1 MVLNAIL
8 FARERIG
15 CKYVKGHCPQPVYG
29 KVIGYIHDG
38 KFIPRDQNSTIEKP
52 NALAYG
58 NAAFA
63 FSVCDSLKED
73 LLECFDI
80 TDALTILTLA
90 ILRVLRPRVTT
101 CGLKS
106 LYEGSWISVF
116 IPGIHLSENTVSNF
130 LSDLGKNGERRRNFF
145 RHRLSTVKESSHIAI
160 DGTLK

>member
-1 MVLNAIL
+1 M
-8 FARERIG
+8 
-15 CKYVKGHCPQPVYG
+15 
-29 KVIGYIHDG
+29 
-38 KFIPRDQNSTIEKP
+38 
-52 NALAYG
+52 AYG

-101 CGLKS
+101 SGLKS
-106 LYEGSWISVF
+106 LYEGSWISLF
-116 IPGIHLSENTVSNF
+116 IPGIHLSGNTVSKF

-145 RHRLSTVKESSHIAI
+145 RHRLSTVKDSSHIAI
-160 DGTLK
+160 DGTLKQESGTVNDLSCLTYKAHHKDRREISVLYAYDIERCGTALRSAILWKLH